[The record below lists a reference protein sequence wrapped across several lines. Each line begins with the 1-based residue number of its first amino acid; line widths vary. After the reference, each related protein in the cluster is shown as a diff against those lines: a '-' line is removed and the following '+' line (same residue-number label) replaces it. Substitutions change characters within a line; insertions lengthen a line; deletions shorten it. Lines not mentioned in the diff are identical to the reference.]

1 MSATEW
7 SRRTQRDVVAALLD
21 ARRPIDRGSDRRENV
36 SIGDED
42 DPGFVILSVDGT
54 RAPLFIPT
62 PERQAFAAC
71 SWERLAP

>member
-1 MSATEW
+1 
-7 SRRTQRDVVAALLD
+7 VAPTAE
-21 ARRPIDRGSDRRENV
+21 ENV